1 MSRKSGETVKS
12 VTAIT
17 FTQEK
22 SPLNMMDQ
30 VMGHLDQIR
39 TRVGGGS
46 NVVFLLM
53 AHFFFSA
60 WTDLRVWHGS
70 NLTTVNTLLL
80 LSLAWTLHNRISTA
94 PVFCSLMIECFG
106 ILNDIIVLALFFPS
120 GQWSSTMKFSAV
132 MAIFNLIVRFWGILL
147 LSGEYSVRGDG
158 GAVPDGNGNKLGGG
172 GGDAASVVGGG
183 STVYGAA
190 YPPIYSTNPA
200 PAPPSTIGGGGGIS
214 SRPGSSASGYGY
226 SQTPYQ
232 GALPIK
238 KDPLP
243 ELPTSYKQHS

>member
-1 MSRKSGETVKS
+1 
-12 VTAIT
+12 
-17 FTQEK
+17 
-22 SPLNMMDQ
+22 MMDQ

-70 NLTTVNTLLL
+70 NLTTLNTLLL
-80 LSLAWTLHNRISTA
+80 LSLAWTLHNRVSSA
-94 PVFCSLMIECFG
+94 PVFCSLMIEGFG

-120 GQWSSTMKFSAV
+120 GKWSSTMKFSAV

-158 GAVPDGNGNKLGGG
+158 GGAVPDGNGNKPG
-172 GGDAASVVGGG
+172 GGDTGSVGAG

-200 PAPPSTIGGGGGIS
+200 PGPPSTVGGGGVS

-232 GALPIK
+232 GAPLPIK